1 LGPWSR
7 TQIRSEKEKIEKESK
22 KMDSFECL
30 SSLRPAESQGSEKKA
45 GKVCGRMN
53 LAGQAYVF
61 RAKLAWKILSFL
73 N

>member
-1 LGPWSR
+1 
-7 TQIRSEKEKIEKESK
+7 
-22 KMDSFECL
+22 MDSFECL